1 MPPMRTCAFA
11 LTLTLA
17 ATGFAAAQQ
26 TDRTGTG
33 GGPLSTDR
41 APNVT
46 ATGQTKPP
54 SRETSPD
61 ANVQKRTRNDVE
73 QDKLTKGI
81 CIGCAPK

>member
-1 MPPMRTCAFA
+1 MPTLRSCALA
-11 LTLTLA
+11 LTLTV
-17 ATGFAAAQQ
+17 ATAGFAAAQ

-54 SRETSPD
+54 SRGASPAED
-61 ANVQKRTRNDVE
+61 AQARTRNDAE